1 MSEHSIDDLR
11 KRLFETIDGVKA
23 GTINLEQ
30 ARTIS
35 ELSQVVVNSAKVE
48 VEFLRATDGSE
59 SKFLAGAKQEK
70 PPLPPGITGTTVH
83 RLKG

>member
-1 MSEHSIDDLR
+1 MSDYSIDDLR

-59 SKFLAGAKQEK
+59 SKFLASAKKE
-70 PPLPPGITGTTVH
+70 PALPPGITGTTVH
-83 RLKG
+83 RLK